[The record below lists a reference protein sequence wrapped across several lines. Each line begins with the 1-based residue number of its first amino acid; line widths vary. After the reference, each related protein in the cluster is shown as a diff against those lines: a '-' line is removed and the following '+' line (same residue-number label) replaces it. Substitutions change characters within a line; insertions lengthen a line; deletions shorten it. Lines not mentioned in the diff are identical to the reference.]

1 MVALEKTIYATRCM
15 RPAEYL
21 NIDPTGTASR
31 ASDGVTDRPMT
42 SAERMKL
49 HRRRLGVRPVQVI
62 VSQQDIDYL
71 LGARRLVSSK
81 ICTSRALHPAI

>member
-1 MVALEKTIYATRCM
+1 M

-21 NIDPTGTASR
+21 NIDPTGMVEAGHGPVVKVTASR

-42 SAERMKL
+42 SAERVKL
-49 HRRRLGVRPVQVI
+49 HRRRLGLRPVQVI

-71 LGARRLVSSK
+71 LEARR
-81 ICTSRALHPAI
+81 IC